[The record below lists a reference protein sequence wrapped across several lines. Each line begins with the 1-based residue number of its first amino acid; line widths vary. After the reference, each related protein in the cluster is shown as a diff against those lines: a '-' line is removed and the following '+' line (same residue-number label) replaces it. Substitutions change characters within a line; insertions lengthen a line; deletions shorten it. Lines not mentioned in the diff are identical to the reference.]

1 MINEANNR
9 DSETKTEVFAAYQEL
24 LGKLKATKKVTR
36 LDEEKEE
43 IANREKRHVVEVM
56 AQQSPHD
63 VSRLLQE
70 LKSLIN
76 ESLKELEVQL
86 VSEQERLVTLR
97 QAIEL
102 SNRELADLY
111 DIRANADSLAALLMA
126 QNEKTAIFEEDMK
139 NKQQQLERE
148 LKEHKQAF
156 ENEIAQKRR
165 ELQQEEQE
173 FIHQRDMTRERE
185 RAEYEA
191 RLRHLEEKETALDQR
206 ARQMQEDFR
215 LSIEQERRRI
225 EQEMH
230 LKFDYELK
238 LSAQAMDSERKEFH
252 QRIAALDAKIA
263 HYESLKYSFNN
274 LLYKVD
280 FDAAE

>member
-1 MINEANNR
+1 MINEANR
-9 DSETKTEVFAAYQEL
+9 DSESKTEVFAAYQEL

-43 IANREKRHVVEVM
+43 ISNREKRHVVEVM
-56 AQQSPHD
+56 AQQSPQD
-63 VSRLLQE
+63 VSRVLAE
-70 LKSLIN
+70 LKGLIN

-86 VSEQERLVTLR
+86 VAEQERLVTLR
-97 QAIEL
+97 QAIDL

-111 DIRANADSLAALLMA
+111 DIRTNADTLAALLLA
-126 QNEKTAIFEEDMK
+126 QREKATIFDEDMK
-139 NKQQQLERE
+139 NKQQLLERE

-165 ELQQEEQE
+165 ELQSEEQE
-173 FIHQRDMTRERE
+173 FIYQRDMTRERE
-185 RAEYEA
+185 RTEYET
-191 RLRHLEEKETALDQR
+191 RIRHLEEKETALDAR
-206 ARQMQEDFR
+206 AKQMQEDFR
-215 LSIEQERRRI
+215 QSVEQERRRI
-225 EQEMH
+225 EQELH

-238 LSAQAMDSERKEFH
+238 LNAQAMESERREFS
-252 QRIAALDAKIA
+252 QRIASLEAKIA